1 MARGYHVYIIK
12 NFNGRMTYIG
22 QSVNLDTRI
31 HQHLDDKIVKSVEY
45 YTLTCKRDMDALE
58 NYLIYKYLPELNIVC
73 NITDIEYGKEVYE
86 DYDKDL
92 SVYSSYT
99 TAKAVNTKNVKKR
112 FLNYLVDNIDFF
124 KDLSAYYNIAANRYT
139 YDLYGFPITVRKFTI
154 PIYRCQNVDMILYKW
169 QSRYKLVSSIEV
181 NVDFATT
188 CHYKYPDQF
197 KANYFREYSSD
208 EILSWFD
215 NEDYLV

>member
-1 MARGYHVYIIK
+1 MARGYYVYIIK
-12 NFNGRMTYIG
+12 SFNDRVTYIG
-22 QSVNLDTRI
+22 QSVNLDNRI
-31 HQHLDDKIVKSVEY
+31 HQHLEDKIVKSVEY

-58 NYLIYKYLPELNIVC
+58 NYLIYEYLPELNVIC
-73 NITDIEYGKEVYE
+73 NITDIKYGEEVYK
-86 DYDKDL
+86 DYDKGL

-99 TAKAVNTKNVKKR
+99 TAKAINTKNVKKR

-124 KDLSAYYNIAANRYT
+124 KDLSAYYNITANRYT
-139 YDLYGFPITVRKFTI
+139 YDLYGFPITVRKFII

-169 QSRYKLVSSIEV
+169 QSRYKLVSNIEV

-197 KANYFREYSSD
+197 KANYFREHSSD

-215 NEDYLV
+215 NENYSI